1 MSGNNKRFFWIKL
14 REDFFR
20 QETIDWLMEQE
31 NGSAYVV
38 LYLRL
43 CLMTANTDGEL
54 IRTIGDM
61 SIPYDPKNI
70 ARKTDIDIDTVNV
83 ALSLFKRLGLV
94 EETQDGIPVLPGVK
108 EMIGSE
114 SESAARVRKYRKNQ
128 KVKALQSNNEVTDN
142 KLQSN
147 DEVTSDP
154 LQSNKNTLQGNERVL
169 QSNEELRAQI
179 LENREKDIRDKSI
192 EGKPA
197 AAGAD
202 QNDALAEV
210 VMLYQNNIHPITG
223 EIERDRLIDLYTEY
237 GPDWLTEAIREAAI
251 HRAGSLAYVQAILR
265 RWQST
270 GQARPW
276 KKDRAPKRKAATG
289 NDKQEAK
296 DVVYRLMD
304 QYQQEENAGGDSN
317 G

>member
-1 MSGNNKRFFWIKL
+1 MSGENKRFFWIKL

-70 ARKTDIDIDTVNV
+70 SRKTDIDIDTVNV
-83 ALSLFKRLGLV
+83 ALALFKRLGLV

-128 KVKALQSNNEVTDN
+128 KEKALQSNNGVTMAKLQCNPEVTD
-142 KLQSN
+142 
-147 DEVTSDP
+147 EP
-154 LQSNKNTLQGNERVL
+154 LQGNKTTL
-169 QSNEELRAQI
+169 QSNEELRAQR
-179 LENREKDIRDKSI
+179 LEYRDKEIRDKSL
-192 EGKPA
+192 EEKPA
-197 AAGAD
+197 AAGVD
-202 QNDALAEV
+202 PKDALNSV

-223 EIERDRLIDLYTEY
+223 EIERDRLIDLYTEF
-237 GPDWLTEAIREAAI
+237 GADWLTEAIREAAI

-265 RWQST
+265 RWKST
-270 GQARPW
+270 GQTRPW
-276 KKDRAPKRKAATG
+276 EKDRAPKRKAATG
-289 NDKQEAK
+289 NDKQAAK
-296 DVVYRLMD
+296 DVVYRLME
-304 QYQQEENAGGDSN
+304 QYQQEEDAGGGGN